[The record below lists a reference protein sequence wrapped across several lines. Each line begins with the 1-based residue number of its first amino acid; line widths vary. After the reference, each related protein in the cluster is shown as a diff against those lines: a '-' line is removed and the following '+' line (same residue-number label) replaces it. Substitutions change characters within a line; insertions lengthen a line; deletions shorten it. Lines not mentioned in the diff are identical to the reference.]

1 MRACVMV
8 SRRVLK
14 SVRTKSCNT
23 EDSTRSC
30 NDPTNWVGNGSV
42 GPARAR
48 RTGRVLGI
56 LGAIATEQVTS
67 AAVHLKSLTLKG
79 FKSFASATTLRFEP
93 GITCVVGPN
102 GSGKS
107 NVVDALTWVMGE
119 QGAKALRGGKM
130 QDVIFAGT
138 TGRAPLGRAEVTL
151 TIDNSDGVLPIDYTE
166 VSITRR
172 MFRDGAGEYEINGN
186 TCRLMDVQ
194 ELLSDSGIGREMH
207 VIVGQGQL
215 SAILESRPE
224 DRRAFIEEAAGVLK
238 HRRRKEKA
246 VRKLD
251 AMQANLARLTDLTTE
266 LRRQLKPLGRQAEVA
281 RRAATVQSELRDSK
295 LRLVAD
301 DLVTR
306 RGELQ
311 SQQSKESYAR
321 EQQVHVHAE
330 LDAANAALAQQEFE
344 LSKLTPSAE
353 AAAQTWFQ
361 LSALT
366 ERVNATIRIA
376 RDRARN
382 LTIEQPTGA
391 GRDPDQLERE
401 AERVEAEEAELIEA
415 VEIATETLESARD
428 MLHERE
434 QAAKAAEQAHLAA
447 VRAVADRREGLARLS
462 GQVDT
467 LRSRAQ
473 SVDGE
478 ITRFSVSIAEARQRG
493 TSADTEFE
501 TVQQELDEL
510 DAGEAGLDAQYEHAA
525 EALKLAD
532 ERVAELRDKDRE
544 AGKRVASL
552 GARIEALTMGLARR
566 DGAAWLLEHRAEGLL
581 GPLSGLLR
589 VHGGFEAAVAA
600 ALGPLADAVAADT
613 GPSAHAAVRAL
624 KEADGGRVAL
634 VYAGAAQVITRPQ
647 GELPGGARWLTDVV
661 ECPEHM
667 RGAIT
672 ALTTGIAVAPD
683 LAVAAQVIAA
693 HPELRVVTREGD
705 ITGAGWVLGGSDRA
719 PSQLEVQADI
729 DSAETELVSWQ
740 RRAEELEAALAGA
753 LAEQTER
760 RESVDHA
767 LLALHESDQ
776 NLVAI
781 YDRLGRLGQTARNA
795 QRDCERLLAQRA
807 ETEAGREETLTKLAE
822 LEDRLR
828 HAEFEQSEMGT
839 ESAGTETAGY
849 AREEAAAAL
858 AEARSMEVEARL
870 TVRTAEERAESVR
883 GKADGLRRAARAE
896 RENQARAQRQHAA
909 RIQAAAVAVVV
920 AESAEKIAAEL
931 EKVVAQAAA
940 RRDELVRRRTEFA
953 AHVDQTKERARALT
967 TTLGQLTDTV
977 HRDEVARAQAAL
989 RIEQLEATIS
999 EQFGLA
1005 LDDLIGE
1012 YGPDTLMPPTALEM
1026 IEYEQ
1031 AKERGE
1037 AVTEPQPMPYDR
1049 ATQERRAK
1057 RAERDLTTLGKV
1069 NPLALEEFAALEERY
1084 TFLATQLE
1092 DVKKARGDLLD
1103 VVAEVDARIL
1113 QVFTEAWEDVEREF
1127 VGVFA
1132 KLFPGGEGRLLL
1144 TDPANM
1150 LTTGIEVEARPPGKK
1165 VKRLSLLSG
1174 GEKSLTAVALLVAI
1188 FRSRPSPFYV
1198 MDEVEAALDD
1208 TNLRRLITLFEQLR
1222 EKSQLIVI
1230 THQKPTM
1237 EIADALYGVSMR
1249 GDGITQVISQRM
1261 RGENL
1266 VGAAT

>member
-1 MRACVMV
+1 M
-8 SRRVLK
+8 
-14 SVRTKSCNT
+14 
-23 EDSTRSC
+23 
-30 NDPTNWVGNGSV
+30 
-42 GPARAR
+42 
-48 RTGRVLGI
+48 
-56 LGAIATEQVTS
+56 
-67 AAVHLKSLTLKG
+67 HLKSLTLKG

-130 QDVIFAGT
+130 EDVIFAGT
-138 TGRAPLGRAEVTL
+138 SGRAALGRAEVTL
-151 TIDNSDGVLPIDYTE
+151 TIDNSDGVLPIEYSE

-172 MFRDGAGEYEINGN
+172 MFRDGAGEYEINGSS
-186 TCRLMDVQ
+186 CRLMDVQ

-207 VIVGQGQL
+207 VIVGQGRL

-251 AMQANLARLTDLTTE
+251 AMQSNLARLNDLTTE

-281 RRAATVQSELRDSK
+281 RRAATVQSELRDSR
-295 LRLVAD
+295 LRLAAD
-301 DLVTR
+301 DLVSR
-306 RGELQ
+306 RGELE

-321 EQQVHVHAE
+321 EQQVNVHAE
-330 LDAANAALAQQEFE
+330 MDAANAALAQQEFE
-344 LSKLTPSAE
+344 LSRLTPSAE

-382 LTIEQPTGA
+382 LTIEQPTGT
-391 GRDPDQLERE
+391 GRDPEQLERE
-401 AERVEAEEAELIEA
+401 AERVEAEEAELLET
-415 VEIATETLESARD
+415 VEMATATLEAARD
-428 MLHERE
+428 QLYDRE

-447 VRAVADRREGLARLS
+447 VRAIADRREGLARLS

-478 ITRFSVSIAEARQRG
+478 ITRISASITEARERG
-493 TSADTEFE
+493 STADTEFE
-501 TVQQELDEL
+501 SVQEELNEL
-510 DAGEAGLDAQYEHAA
+510 DAGEEGLDAQYEHAA
-525 EALKLAD
+525 EALHSAD
-532 ERVAELRDKDRE
+532 ARVTELREKDRE

-566 DGAAWLLEHRAEGLL
+566 DGAAWLLEHRSDGLL
-581 GPLSGLLR
+581 GPLSGLIR

-600 ALGPLADAVAADT
+600 AFGPLADAVAADT

-634 VYAGAAQVITRPQ
+634 VYGGAAQANTRAG
-647 GELPGGARWLTDVV
+647 GELPGAARWLAEVV
-661 ECPEHM
+661 DCPDHM
-667 RGAIT
+667 RGAIA
-672 ALTTGIAVAPD
+672 ALTTGIAVAD
-683 LAVAAQVIAA
+683 SLDAAAQVIAA
-693 HPELRVVTREGD
+693 RPELRVVTREGD
-705 ITGAGWVLGGSDRA
+705 LTGAGWVLGGSDRA
-719 PSQLEVQADI
+719 PSQLEVQAEI
-729 DSAETELVSWQ
+729 DSAGIELANWQ
-740 RRAEELEAALAGA
+740 RQAEELEAALAGA
-753 LAEQTER
+753 LAEQTDR
-760 RESVDHA
+760 REAVDHA

-776 NLVAI
+776 SLVAI

-828 HAEFEQSEMGT
+828 HVEDEQSGIGS
-839 ESAGTETAGY
+839 ESESTETAGY
-849 AREEAAAAL
+849 AREQAAAAL
-858 AEARSMEVEARL
+858 AESRSMEVEARL

-883 GKADGLRRAARAE
+883 GKADGLRRTARAE
-896 RENQARAQRQHAA
+896 RENRARAERQHAA
-909 RIQAAAVAVVV
+909 RRQASAVAAVV
-920 AESAEKIAAEL
+920 AESAEKVAAEL
-931 EKVVAQAAA
+931 EKVVAQAAV

-953 AHVDQTKERARALT
+953 AQVDQTKERARALNT
-967 TTLGQLTDTV
+967 ALAQLTDAV

-989 RIEQLEATIS
+989 RIEQLETNIS

-1005 LDDLIGE
+1005 LEDLINE
-1012 YGPDTLMPPTALEM
+1012 YGPDTLMPPTALEL

-1037 AVTEPQPMPYDR
+1037 QVTEPQPMPYDR

-1057 RAERDLTTLGKV
+1057 RAEKDLTTLGKV

-1084 TFLATQLE
+1084 NFLATQLE
-1092 DVKKARGDLLD
+1092 DVKKARQDLLD
-1103 VVAEVDARIL
+1103 VVTEVDARIL

-1127 VGVFA
+1127 VGVFS

-1144 TDPANM
+1144 TDPNDM
-1150 LTTGIEVEARPPGKK
+1150 LSTGVEVEARPPGKK

-1188 FRSRPSPFYV
+1188 FRARPSPFYV

-1208 TNLRRLITLFEQLR
+1208 TNLRRLIGLFEQLR

-1249 GDGITQVISQRM
+1249 GDGITQVISQRL

-1266 VGAAT
+1266 VGATT

>member
-1 MRACVMV
+1 M
-8 SRRVLK
+8 
-14 SVRTKSCNT
+14 
-23 EDSTRSC
+23 
-30 NDPTNWVGNGSV
+30 
-42 GPARAR
+42 
-48 RTGRVLGI
+48 
-56 LGAIATEQVTS
+56 
-67 AAVHLKSLTLKG
+67 HLKSLTLKG

-138 TGRAPLGRAEVTL
+138 AGRAPLGRAEVTL
-151 TIDNSDGVLPIDYTE
+151 TIDNSDGVLPIEYSE

-186 TCRLMDVQ
+186 SCRLMDVQ

-281 RRAATVQSELRDSK
+281 RRAATVQSELRDAR
-295 LRLVAD
+295 LRLAAD
-301 DLVTR
+301 DLVSR
-306 RGELQ
+306 RRELE
-311 SQQSKESYAR
+311 SQQSKEAYAR
-321 EQQVHVHAE
+321 EQHVTVQAE

-382 LTIEQPTGA
+382 LTIEQPTGT
-391 GRDPDQLERE
+391 GRDPEQLERE
-401 AERVEAEEAELIEA
+401 ADRVEAEEAELREA
-415 VEIATETLESARD
+415 VEIATETLEAAREQ
-428 MLHERE
+428 LYERE

-467 LRSRAQ
+467 LRIRAQ

-478 ITRFSVSIAEARQRG
+478 VARMSTAIAEARRRG
-493 TSADTEFE
+493 EDAHAEFE
-501 TVQQELDEL
+501 AVQGELDEL
-510 DAGEAGLDAQYEHAA
+510 DAGEEGLDHAYEHAA
-525 EALKLAD
+525 QALALAD
-532 ERVAELRDKDRE
+532 QRVTELREQDRE

-552 GARIEALTMGLARR
+552 TARIEALAMGLRR
-566 DGAAWLLEHRAEGLL
+566 KDGAAWLLEHRADGLL
-581 GPLSGLLR
+581 GPLSGLIR
-589 VHGGFEAAVAA
+589 VHGGFESAVAA

-613 GPSAHAAVRAL
+613 GPAAHAAVRAL
-624 KEADGGRVAL
+624 KETDGGRAAL
-634 VYAGAAQVITRPQ
+634 VYADAAHLAAAQANSP
-647 GELPGGARWLTDVV
+647 LPCPARWLADVV
-661 ECPEHM
+661 DCPANL

-672 ALTTGIAVAPD
+672 ALTAGIAVADD
-683 LAVAAQVIAA
+683 LATAAQVIAA
-693 HPELRVVTREGD
+693 RPELRVVTRDGD
-705 ITGAGWVLGGSDRA
+705 ITGSGWLLGGSDRA

-729 DSAETELVSWQ
+729 DSATAELASWQ
-740 RRAEELEAALAGA
+740 RQAEELEAALAGA
-753 LAEQTER
+753 LAEQTDRKEA
-760 RESVDHA
+760 VDHA

-776 NLVAI
+776 ALVAI
-781 YDRLGRLGQTARNA
+781 YDRLGRLGHAARGA
-795 QRDCERLLAQRA
+795 QRECDRLLAQRA
-807 ETEAGREETLTKLAE
+807 DAETGREETLAKLAE

-828 HAEFEQSEMGT
+828 HAEDEQADLDP

-858 AEARSMEVEARL
+858 AEVRSMEVEARL
-870 TVRTAEERAESVR
+870 AVRTAEERAESVR
-883 GKADGLRRAARAE
+883 GKADSLRRAARAE
-896 RENQARAQRQHAA
+896 RENRARAERAQSA
-909 RIQAAAVAVVV
+909 RRQAAALAAVV
-920 AESAEKIAAEL
+920 AASAEKIAAEL
-931 EKVVAQAAA
+931 EQVVAQAAA
-940 RRDELVRRRTEFA
+940 RRDELVRRRGEYA
-953 AHVDQTKERARALT
+953 AQADQTKERSRALNT
-967 TTLGQLTDTV
+967 QLAQLTDAV

-989 RIEQLEATIS
+989 RIEQVETTIA
-999 EQFGLA
+999 EQFGVS
-1005 LDDLIGE
+1005 LDDLIAE
-1012 YGPDTLMPPTALEM
+1012 YGPDVPMPPTALEM
-1026 IEYEQ
+1026 MEYEQ
-1031 AKERGE
+1031 ARERGD
-1037 AVTEPQPMPYDR
+1037 AVSEPQPMPYDR

-1057 RAERDLTTLGKV
+1057 RLEKDLVTLGKV

-1084 TFLATQLE
+1084 TFLNTQLE
-1092 DVKKARGDLLD
+1092 DVKKARQDLLD
-1103 VVAEVDARIL
+1103 VVAEVDERIL
-1113 QVFTEAWEDVEREF
+1113 QVFTEAYEDVEREF
-1127 VGVFA
+1127 TGVFGR
-1132 KLFPGGEGRLLL
+1132 LFPGGEGRLLL
-1144 TDPANM
+1144 TNPADM
-1150 LTTGIEVEARPPGKK
+1150 LTTGVEVEARPPGKK

-1174 GEKSLTAVALLVAI
+1174 GEKSLAAVAFLVSI
-1188 FRSRPSPFYV
+1188 FRARPSPFYV

-1208 TNLRRLITLFEQLR
+1208 TNLRRLIGLFEQLR

-1266 VGAAT
+1266 VGATP